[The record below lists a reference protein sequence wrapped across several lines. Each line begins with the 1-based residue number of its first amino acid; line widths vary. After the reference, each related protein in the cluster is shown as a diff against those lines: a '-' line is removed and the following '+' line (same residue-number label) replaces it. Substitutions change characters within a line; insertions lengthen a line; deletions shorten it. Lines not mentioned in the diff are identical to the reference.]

1 MSEAKNDLRIDYIEL
16 PATDVAAAKAFY
28 TAVFGWEFVD
38 YGPTYTCFRD
48 GRLEG
53 GLNGERAVPS
63 EPGGALVVVYAQDI
77 DLIEERVKENGGR
90 ISLPTFE
97 FPGGRRFH
105 FVDPSGNELAV
116 WSHLVPGSE

>member
-1 MSEAKNDLRIDYIEL
+1 MSEARNDRRIDYIEL
-16 PATDVAAAKAFY
+16 PATDVAEAKAFY
-28 TAVFGWEFVD
+28 HAVFGWEFVD

-53 GLNGERAVPS
+53 GLNGERAVPA
-63 EPGGALVVVYAQDI
+63 EPGGALVVIYAVDI
-77 DLIEERVKENGGR
+77 DLIEERVRDAGGR
-90 ISLPTFE
+90 ISLPVFQ

-116 WSHLVPGSE
+116 WSHLAPGDA